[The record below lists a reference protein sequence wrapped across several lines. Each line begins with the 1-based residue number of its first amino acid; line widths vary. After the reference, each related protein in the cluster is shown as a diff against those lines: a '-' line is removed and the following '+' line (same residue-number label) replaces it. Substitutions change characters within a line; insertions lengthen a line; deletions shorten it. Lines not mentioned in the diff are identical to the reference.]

1 MKQIDVMNPTTGELR
16 QSYTIETPEA
26 IQAMMDR
33 MHQVQQDWAQTP
45 FSKRAE
51 CLNKTAALLR
61 ERVQDYATIITEEM
75 GKPITQA
82 KGEIEK
88 CAWICEY
95 YAQEGENFLKAVST
109 QTDKAKSYT
118 CYEPLGIVFAVMP
131 WNYPFWQ
138 VMRFAAPNLMGG
150 NAGLLKHAPNSMGA
164 AKAMQ
169 QLFVDAGFPE
179 GLFYSVVCD
188 VDVVPQMIGHHAV
201 GGVTLTGS
209 ERAGAA
215 VAAEA
220 GKALKKVVLEL
231 GGTDPYLILE
241 DADIDLASEQ
251 CVKSRMNNT
260 GQVCIA
266 AKRMIVVESVY
277 DSFVEAV
284 LEKVKVYQSGDPMLA
299 ETNLG
304 PMARDDLRQGL
315 HKQVQQAISDGAK
328 CVVGGEMPDG
338 VGCFYPAT
346 VLLDVKANNIA
357 FREEL
362 FGPVIIIIEA
372 KDEAEAIAMA
382 NDSNYGLA
390 AAVFTTDV
398 ARGEK
403 IARDCVRAGTVSV
416 NGLVSSDPRLP
427 FGGIKRSGYG
437 REMAA
442 AGIHEFMN
450 LKTIVVN

>member
-1 MKQIDVMNPTTGELR
+1 MNIDVINPTTEAVR
-16 QSYTIETPEA
+16 QSYA
-26 IQAMMDR
+26 IQSAAEIKSIMDT
-33 MHQVQQDWAQTP
+33 MHETQQQWATTA
-45 FSKRAE
+45 FSHRAD
-51 CLNKTAALLR
+51 CLMKAASLLR
-61 ERVQDYATIITEEM
+61 ERVDEYATIITEEM

-95 YAQEGENFLKAVST
+95 YAEEGEKLLQAEST
-109 QTDKAKSYT
+109 KTEKAKSYT

-164 AKAMQ
+164 GKAMQ

-179 GLFYSVVCD
+179 GLFVSLVCD
-188 VDVVPQMIGHHAV
+188 VDAV
-201 GGVTLTGS
+201 EAIINHSGVWGVTLTGS
-209 ERAGAA
+209 EGAGSA
-215 VAAEA
+215 VASQA

-231 GGTDPYLILE
+231 GGTDPYLILQ
-241 DADIDLASEQ
+241 DADIDLAAEQ
-251 CVKSRMNNT
+251 CVSSRMNNT

-266 AKRMIVVESVY
+266 AKRMIAVESVY
-277 DSFVEAV
+277 DEFVATM
-284 LEKVKVYQSGDPMLA
+284 LEKIKRYQPGDPMQA
-299 ETNLG
+299 DTNIG

-315 HKQVQQAISDGAK
+315 HKQVEQAIKDGAN
-328 CVVGGEMPDG
+328 CVVGGKIPDG
-338 VGCFYPAT
+338 KGFYYPPT
-346 VLLDVKANNIA
+346 VLLDVTSDNVA
-357 FREEL
+357 FRQEL
-362 FGPVIIIIEA
+362 FGPVIIIIKA

-390 AAVFTTDV
+390 AAVFTQDV
-398 ARGEK
+398 ARGEE
-403 IARDCVRAGTVSV
+403 IARDLIHAGTVSV
-416 NGLVSSDPRLP
+416 NGFVSSDPRLP
-427 FGGIKRSGYG
+427 FGGIKRSGHG

-450 LKTIVVN
+450 LKTVVVN